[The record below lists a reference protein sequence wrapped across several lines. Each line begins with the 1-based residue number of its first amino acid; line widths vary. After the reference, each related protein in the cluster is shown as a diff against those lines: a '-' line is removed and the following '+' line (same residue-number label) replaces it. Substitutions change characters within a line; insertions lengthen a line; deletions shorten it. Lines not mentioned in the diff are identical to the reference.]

1 LTAGGSQSTG
11 GDTGGVSHLPAAQ
24 PLHQAGFAEPAQ
36 PFRAGVLGE
45 QDQRA
50 FVGGVVE
57 LLFQG
62 RKDTGHDVAQSVD
75 HPDPVGD

>member
-1 LTAGGSQSTG
+1 
-11 GDTGGVSHLPAAQ
+11 VPAAQ
-24 PLHQAGFAEPAQ
+24 PLGQASLAEPTQ

-62 RKDTGHDVAQSVD
+62 RKDAGHDIAQSVD
-75 HPDPVGD
+75 HPDPVGDQVAAVRG